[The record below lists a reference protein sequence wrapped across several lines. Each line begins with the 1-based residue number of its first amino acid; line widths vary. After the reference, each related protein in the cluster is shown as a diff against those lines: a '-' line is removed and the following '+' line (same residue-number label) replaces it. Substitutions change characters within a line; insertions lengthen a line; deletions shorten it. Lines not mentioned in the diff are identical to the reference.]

1 MVVFWS
7 VVLVCCVDE
16 RVYFCANSE
25 DVEVCH
31 VEDVEFLRERER
43 EREERERERRERER
57 ERDDDDDDLYL
68 LREWWSRNRESHKK
82 CSVET
87 YT

>member
-1 MVVFWS
+1 MMTEMK
-7 VVLVCCVDE
+7 LTKRE
-16 RVYFCANSE
+16 GHKKEMGE
-25 DVEVCH
+25 D
-31 VEDVEFLRERER
+31 
-43 EREERERERRERER
+43 
-57 ERDDDDDDLYL
+57 DDDDDDLYL